1 MKIAFICN
9 KLTGGGAERFTA
21 NIANRFSQDS
31 SNSVYVITGTRT
43 EEDYS
48 LNDNIIRFEII
59 IKRLYED
66 SKSLLK
72 LIREYGIEVVV
83 GIDIYPNFVVCLIS
97 KFTKAKCVI
106 SERNA
111 PKQVNIS
118 KKSRFLRWILYRFAD
133 GYVFQTNGAKE
144 FYSKSIQKR
153 SVVIHNPIRENLP
166 SKTNVNNK
174 EIVAIGRLNVQK
186 NYPMLI
192 NAFNIVHN
200 KYPNY
205 KLRIFGDGELKESL
219 LKQVNNLHLNE
230 SVVFENFTLNVHEAI
245 KDSSIYVMTSDF
257 EGMPNSLMEAMA
269 MGFPVVSTD
278 CPSGGP
284 GELITDGVNGLLCKV
299 GDYKVCADKICF
311 LLTYD
316 EKKIYMENE
325 AKKIITTHS
334 SNVVFEKWRLFL
346 DKICQ

>member
-31 SNSVYVITGTRT
+31 SNSVYVITGKRT

-48 LNDNIIRFEII
+48 LNENITRFEII
-59 IKRLYED
+59 TKRLYKD

-72 LIREYGIEVVV
+72 LIREHGIEVVV

-118 KKSRFLRWILYRFAD
+118 KKSRFLRWLLYRFAD

-192 NAFNIVHN
+192 NAFYIVHN

-230 SVVFENFTLNVHEAI
+230 SVIFENFTLNVHEAI
-245 KDSSIYVMTSDF
+245 RDSSIYVMTSDF

-284 GELITDGVNGLLCKV
+284 GELITDGVNGMLCKV
-299 GDYKVCADKICF
+299 GDYKDCAEKICS
-311 LLTYD
+311 
-316 EKKIYMENE
+316 IIENYE
-325 AKKIITTHS
+325 ISVNLAENAKSIMQSHNTNIIMTEWE
-334 SNVVFEKWRLFL
+334 NYLE
-346 DKICQ
+346 

>member
-43 EEDYS
+43 EKDYS
-48 LNDNIIRFEII
+48 LNENITRFEII
-59 IKRLYED
+59 TKRLYED

-118 KKSRFLRWILYRFAD
+118 KKSRFLRWVLYRFAD

-284 GELITDGVNGLLCKV
+284 GELIVDAENGLLCPI
-299 GDYKVCADKICF
+299 GDYQIFAQKIMSV
-311 LLTYD
+311 L
-316 EKKIYMENE
+316 ENKTFCNQIASE
-325 AKKIITTHS
+325 AKKIMDSHNSDVI
-334 SNVVFEKWRLFL
+334 FQKWNEFV
-346 DKICQ
+346 K